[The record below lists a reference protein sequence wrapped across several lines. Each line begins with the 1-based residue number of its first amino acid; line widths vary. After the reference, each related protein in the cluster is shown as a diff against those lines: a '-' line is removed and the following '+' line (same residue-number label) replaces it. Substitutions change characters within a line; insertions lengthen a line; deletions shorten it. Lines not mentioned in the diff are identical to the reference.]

1 MTWPET
7 PPTQPPAKPPTT
19 PQAQPPTQP
28 STSSAVGSGAAVP
41 STSRT
46 TAAALNPTRQT
57 RNARMII
64 GVVMLFLAGVS
75 ATFGAASFWTANQI
89 LDQDT
94 WVATSKA
101 IVDNP
106 DVQKDVAKALSSE
119 IVDAVGIEKVV
130 ASVLPGPL
138 SSFSGTVTQ
147 RVIELLSVAT
157 IQVVKTDVFVNVWEA
172 AIRATHDEFVHA
184 VDGSTRYL
192 SVDSDGLSLD
202 LGASLN
208 EINKQL
214 NARGITVLN
223 NVDLS
228 SINLKV
234 LLVDAPGIDRIRTWV
249 HILRVGAIVFP
260 AVAVIVA
267 IAGLVVARRRAFAVM
282 AGAVGALVGAGIV
295 AFLSA
300 SGRDRAVDYISGGVL
315 GVSSARVIV
324 DEVLSG
330 LRAALLVTCLVSVVV
345 LVAAIAVSVV
355 LAKRSN
361 SAQPEASSPAV

>member
-7 PPTQPPAKPPTT
+7 PPTQPPA
-19 PQAQPPTQP
+19 QPPTRP
-28 STSSAVGSGAAVP
+28 PAPSSAFNGDAVP
-41 STSRT
+41 PAGRT
-46 TAAALNPTRQT
+46 TAPAQNPSRQS
-57 RNARMII
+57 RNVRTII
-64 GVVMLFLAGVS
+64 GVVMLFIAGVS

-106 DVQKDVAKALSSE
+106 AVQKDVANALSTE
-119 IVDAVGIEKVV
+119 IVDAVGVDEIV

-138 SSFSGTVTQ
+138 SALSGTVTQ
-147 RVIELLSVAT
+147 RVIDLLSVAT

-192 SVDSDGLSLD
+192 SIDSDGLSLD
-202 LGASLN
+202 LGASLG
-208 EINKQL
+208 EINQQL

-223 NVDLS
+223 NVDLT
-228 SINLKV
+228 SINLKI

-260 AVAVIVA
+260 AVAVVVA
-267 IAGLVVARRRAFAVM
+267 IAGLVLARRRAFAVIS
-282 AGAVGALVGAGIV
+282 GAVGALIGAGIV
-295 AFLSA
+295 AFLSS
-300 SGRDRAVDYISGGVL
+300 SGRDQAVEHISGGVL

-324 DEVLSG
+324 DEIVSG
-330 LRAALLVTCLVSVVV
+330 LDAALFVTCLVAVVV
-345 LVAAIAVSVV
+345 LVAAIAFSVV
-355 LAKRSN
+355 VAVRAN
-361 SAQPEASSPAV
+361 SAQPEDSSPAV